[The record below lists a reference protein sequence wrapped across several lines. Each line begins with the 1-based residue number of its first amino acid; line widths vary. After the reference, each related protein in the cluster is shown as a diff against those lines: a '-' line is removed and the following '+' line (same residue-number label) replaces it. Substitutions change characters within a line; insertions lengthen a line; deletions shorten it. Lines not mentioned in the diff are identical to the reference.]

1 MVPAKS
7 KFKDT
12 VKDKLGKVDYS
23 VSCSTSAGA
32 HLCQALCWELGTELR
47 KISLALRGLSLVI
60 VLDNF
65 FLYLISLP

>member
-23 VSCSTSAGA
+23 VSCSTSTGA
-32 HLCQALCWELGTELR
+32 HFVPSPVLGAGYRVEKHKPSPQGAQT
-47 KISLALRGLSLVI
+47 S
-60 VLDNF
+60 DC
-65 FLYLISLP
+65 P